1 MSEEETRA
9 CSAAWEEG
17 GGWDATSAPPTA
29 AAAPLD
35 RTAGEVAGEM
45 EALLLACDE
54 EAAKLR
60 AKIESMAK
68 ILALMAKRTPPHAP
82 LAPG

>member
-1 MSEEETRA
+1 
-9 CSAAWEEG
+9 
-17 GGWDATSAPPTA
+17 
-29 AAAPLD
+29 
-35 RTAGEVAGEM
+35 M

-60 AKIESMAK
+60 AKIESTAK

-82 LAPG
+82 PAPG